1 MASRPRKAPTVD
13 SSAPWFGRHL
23 RMRTAPELRGYEFSD
38 KRKLKKFMYNENGED
53 VRLINPG
60 VKWKVLSEL
69 RATYKK
75 NYEKAV
81 GEIFDKV
88 MSTMLATSR

>member
-23 RMRTAPELRGYEFSD
+23 RKRTAPELRGYEFSD

-60 VKWKVLSEL
+60 VNWKVLSEL
-69 RATYKK
+69 RATYKE